1 MITTDFLIIGSG
13 IVGLSIAKELISR
26 YPDVKVTLLEKESNL
41 ASHASGRNSGVIH
54 AGFYY
59 TPGSLKAKLTVEGNK
74 LLTEYCITH
83 GLDIN
88 RCGKFVVASD
98 EKELGALYE
107 LKRRGDENGVDLRVI
122 DEDQLKELE
131 PNAKT
136 FKQALYSP
144 TTSPSRVVES
154 IGDELQKNK
163 KTTILFGEQF
173 LKREDASV
181 ISTNRGRITFKY
193 LINAAGL
200 YADKVARQFGVG
212 SKYTLIPFKGLYLKY
227 ESDNFIKSSIYPV
240 PELNNPFLGTHLT
253 KTVDGKVKIGPTA
266 IPAFW
271 REHYNGFSNFK
282 INELLEIVFNE
293 AKLFCSNAFDFR
305 KIAFEESKKYYKQY
319 LIKQASRLVKHIN
332 PSKVG
337 GYMTPGVRAQ
347 LLNKENMKLVMDFVI
362 EHGENSTHILNAV
375 SPAFTCAFSF
385 NTFVMDEIENKL

>member
-144 TTSPSRVVES
+144 TTSTINPSRVVES

-253 KTVDGKVKIGPTA
+253 KTVDGKVKIG
-266 IPAFW
+266 
-271 REHYNGFSNFK
+271 
-282 INELLEIVFNE
+282 
-293 AKLFCSNAFDFR
+293 
-305 KIAFEESKKYYKQY
+305 Q
-319 LIKQASRLVKHIN
+319 
-332 PSKVG
+332 
-337 GYMTPGVRAQ
+337 
-347 LLNKENMKLVMDFVI
+347 NK
-362 EHGENSTHILNAV
+362 
-375 SPAFTCAFSF
+375 
-385 NTFVMDEIENKL
+385 